1 MSVRW
6 LKVALLNLGEIADY
20 IAEDSPVR
28 SVTFV
33 REIRQKTNLLMDF
46 PSVGRAG
53 RVVGTREL
61 VVHKDYIVV
70 YRMKAGHIEILR
82 VRHVAQKHASNI

>member
-1 MSVRW
+1 MSVKW
-6 LKVALLNLGEIADY
+6 LKVALRNLGDIADY
-20 IAEDSPVR
+20 IAQDSPER
-28 SVTFV
+28 ATTFV
-33 REIRQKTNLLMDF
+33 QEIRLKTNLLADF

-61 VVHKDYIVV
+61 VVHKNYIVV

-82 VRHVAQKHASNI
+82 VRHVAQKHPTNI

>member
-1 MSVRW
+1 MSVKW
-6 LKVALLNLGEIADY
+6 LKVALRNLGDIADY
-20 IAEDSPVR
+20 IAEDSPGR
-28 SVTFV
+28 ATTFV
-33 REIRQKTNLLMDF
+33 QEIRLKTNLLVDF

-61 VVHKDYIVV
+61 VVHKNYIVV

-82 VRHVAQKHASNI
+82 VRHVAQKHPTNI

>member
-6 LKVALLNLGEIADY
+6 LQVALRNLGDIADY
-20 IAEDSPVR
+20 IAEDSPER

-33 REIRQKTNLLMDF
+33 REIRQRTNLLLDF

-53 RVVGTREL
+53 RVIGTREL
-61 VVHKDYIVV
+61 VVHKNYIVV
-70 YRMKAGHIEILR
+70 YRMKSGHVEILR
-82 VRHVAQKHASNI
+82 VWHVAQKHANNI